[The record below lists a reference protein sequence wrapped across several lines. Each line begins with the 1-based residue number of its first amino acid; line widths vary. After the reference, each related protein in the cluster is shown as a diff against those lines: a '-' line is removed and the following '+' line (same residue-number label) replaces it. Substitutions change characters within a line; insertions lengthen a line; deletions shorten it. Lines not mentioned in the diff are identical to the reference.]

1 MSYSLMRMYIMA
13 YLCYLMIAITKM
25 FSEISVNTYF
35 IAPTLSQKRNL
46 SLPSRQR
53 VEVHKGSSS
62 EFNNITVHLQCLG
75 TITATTYR

>member
-1 MSYSLMRMYIMA
+1 MRMYIMA

-46 SLPSRQR
+46 SLPSQQR
-53 VEVHKGSSS
+53 VGSP
-62 EFNNITVHLQCLG
+62 
-75 TITATTYR
+75 